1 MEFIIR
7 TSSNGGTGGAAFGFD
22 VAWRHGGPVGLADR
36 AQ

>member
-22 VAWRHGGPVGLADR
+22 VAGATAAL
-36 AQ
+36 